1 MNYISKSI
9 KKKQE
14 RVREVTDFIEKS
26 ESVIIVGYKFSTVEK
41 IFELRKILK
50 NIKSSFFK
58 VCTNNVIRRS
68 FKEKKIV
75 FGDDTLSE
83 MNGLVFLKDTMSGLK
98 ALANFCKE
106 NEELKIKTGVINNEI
121 CDYNHI
127 MELAL
132 MPSKEESIAKII
144 SILKRPALYLYYILD
159 KIKKENQK

>member
-1 MNYISKSI
+1 MSHISKST

-14 RVREVTDFIEKS
+14 TVKKVIDFIEKA
-26 ESVIIVGYKFSTVEK
+26 ESIIVVGYKFSTVEK

-58 VCTNNVIRRS
+58 VCTNNVIKRS
-68 FKEKKIV
+68 FKEKKII
-75 FGDDTLSE
+75 FDNDTLSE

-121 CDYNHI
+121 CDYDHI

-132 MPSKEESIAKII
+132 TPSKEESIAKII
-144 SILKRPALYLYYILD
+144 SILKRPAFYLYYILG

>member
-14 RVREVTDFIEKS
+14 TVKKVTDFIGKS

-50 NIKSSFFK
+50 KIKSSFFR

-75 FGDDTLSE
+75 FDDDTLSE
-83 MNGLVFLKDTMSGLK
+83 MNGLVFLNDTMSGLK

-106 NEELKIKTGVINNEI
+106 NEELKIKKGIINNEI
-121 CDYNHI
+121 CDYDHI

-144 SILKRPALYLYYILD
+144 SILKRPAFYLYYILD
-159 KIKKENQK
+159 KIKKEDQK